1 MQSHVARYV
10 GCGCRGF
17 AHGLMTLEELVRLK
31 HLNDVFYRCSVISHW
46 KESTQRYRMNLLLNN
61 LTLRNE
67 VLNGT
72 YRISKTIDF
81 QLNERGKTRDIH
93 APTIR
98 DRVLQ
103 KVVVQHILIPYLTKP
118 LIYDNYASLK
128 RRGTSFARKRF
139 EIMLHRYMTKHGTE
153 GYILQIDIR
162 KYFDS
167 IDHGILKQ
175 MLRERI
181 HEPPEIMRL
190 IDYLIDTSSETD
202 KGLNLGAEAPQI
214 FAIYYLS
221 FLDSWLKVVKGVKY
235 YGRYMDDM
243 FILSDSKEE
252 LKSLLA
258 EIRTRLSRLKLAINK
273 KKTHIVR
280 LRHGFT
286 FLQIKYNL
294 TEERRIIKRPTRAK
308 IVRERRRLKRFR
320 GLCDAGRMKEYDVLN
335 CYKSWRQS
343 VLTDCNACQTTI
355 KSMDTLFRTLFP
367 CVPESKRQS
376 RDRVISS
383 VFKEAHYEDL
393 QYQRSGTHRTP
404 GL

>member
-1 MQSHVARYV
+1 
-10 GCGCRGF
+10 
-17 AHGLMTLEELVRLK
+17 
-31 HLNDVFYRCSVISHW
+31 
-46 KESTQRYRMNLLLNN
+46 MNLLLNN

-72 YRISKTIDF
+72 YRVAPTIDF

-93 APTIR
+93 APVIR

-103 KVVVQHILIPYLTKP
+103 KVVVQHILLPYLTKP
-118 LIYDNYASLK
+118 LIYDNYASL
-128 RRGTSFARKRF
+128 RDRGTSFARKRF
-139 EIMLHRYMTKHGTE
+139 EIMLRRYMAKHGTD

-167 IDHGILKQ
+167 IDHGILKW
-175 MLRERI
+175 LIHERI
-181 HEPPEIMRL
+181 HEPPEIMHL
-190 IDYLIDTSSETD
+190 IDYLIDTSSKTGV
-202 KGLNLGAEAPQI
+202 GLNLGAEAPQI
-214 FAIYYLS
+214 FSVYYLS
-221 FLDSWLKVVKGVKY
+221 CLDSWLKVVRGMKY

-243 FILSDSKEE
+243 FVISDSKEE

-258 EIRTRLSRLKLAINK
+258 EIRTRLSWLKLALNER
-273 KKTHIVR
+273 KTHIVK

-294 TEERRIIKRPTRAK
+294 TASGRIIKRPTRAK

-343 VLTDCNACQTTI
+343 LLTDCSACFATVQ
-355 KSMDTLFRTLFP
+355 SMDALFRTLFP
-367 CVPESKRQS
+367 FTPQYIKRG
-376 RDRVISS
+376 RDEVITSI
-383 VFKEAHYEDL
+383 FKEANYEDL
-393 QYQRSGTHRTP
+393 RHARQRTHRAP
-404 GL
+404 

>member
-1 MQSHVARYV
+1 
-10 GCGCRGF
+10 
-17 AHGLMTLEELVRLK
+17 
-31 HLNDVFYRCSVISHW
+31 
-46 KESTQRYRMNLLLNN
+46 MNLLLNN
-61 LTLRNE
+61 LTLREE

-72 YRISKTIDF
+72 YKAAPTIDF
-81 QLNERGKTRDIH
+81 RLSERGKTRDIH

-98 DRVLQ
+98 DRILQ
-103 KVVVQHILIPYLTKP
+103 KVVVQHILLPYLSKP

-128 RRGTSFARKRF
+128 CRGTSFARKRF
-139 EIMLHRYMTKHGTE
+139 EIMLRRYMAHHGQD

-167 IDHGILKQ
+167 IDHEILKR
-175 MLRERI
+175 MVHERI
-181 HEPPEIMRL
+181 HEPPEIMNL
-190 IDYLIDTSSETD
+190 IDYLMETSSVNG

-221 FLDSWLKVVKGVKY
+221 FLDSWLKVVKGVRY

-243 FILSDSKEE
+243 FIISESKAE
-252 LKSLLA
+252 LKTLLS
-258 EIRTRLSRLKLAINK
+258 EIRTRLAELKLAVNER
-273 KKTHIVR
+273 KTHIVK

-294 TEERRIIKRPTRAK
+294 TETGRIIKRPTRAK

-343 VLTDCNACQTTI
+343 LISDCSACRTTI
-355 KSMDTLFRTLFP
+355 QTMDTLFRTLFP
-367 CVPESKRQS
+367 RVPIFRRRRREQ
-376 RDRVISS
+376 VITSI
-383 VFKEAHYEDL
+383 FKEANYEDL
-393 QYQRSGTHRTP
+393 RHQRQ
-404 GL
+404 